1 MRVAILRENGNM
13 RIAIDCRCVFE
24 GCGGIGRY
32 TQELVRALA
41 CVNDADE
48 FWLTRSQYRSG
59 PAIVDKPNFREIDVP
74 AAMLDAS
81 WEQLRLPELL
91 ENLGADLYHNP
102 TFALPVVR
110 PCAAVATIHDVV
122 FRVRPDL
129 VQPSL
134 REYLDRWSE
143 VAARSA
149 DHLLTVS
156 QYSREALI
164 RAYGVPPDIISVT
177 YEGVA
182 PRFRSLYGGAREDE
196 FRTKYGVKGPFLLYV
211 GALEPKKNIDN
222 LLCAYRQA
230 RRQADL
236 PHKLVLAGGGGGM
249 PFDVQSAIEGLGLMD
264 SVIVTGYL
272 PDDLL
277 PYAYNAAE
285 GFVYVSLCEGFGL
298 PPLEAMACGTPTLV
312 SQATSLPEVVGDG
325 ALLVD
330 PLDADAT
337 AAAIEQLLT
346 DDRLR
351 NELVARGPARAQ
363 QFSWQLTA
371 LDTLAAYQIAVAAHK
386 ETRDAHLSP
395 VV

>member
-1 MRVAILRENGNM
+1 
-13 RIAIDCRCVFE
+13 
-24 GCGGIGRY
+24 
-32 TQELVRALA
+32 
-41 CVNDADE
+41 
-48 FWLTRSQYRSG
+48 
-59 PAIVDKPNFREIDVP
+59 
-74 AAMLDAS
+74 
-81 WEQLRLPELL
+81 
-91 ENLGADLYHNP
+91 
-102 TFALPVVR
+102 
-110 PCAAVATIHDVV
+110 
-122 FRVRPDL
+122 
-129 VQPSL
+129 
-134 REYLDRWSE
+134 
-143 VAARSA
+143 
-149 DHLLTVS
+149 
-156 QYSREALI
+156 
-164 RAYGVPPDIISVT
+164 
-177 YEGVA
+177 
-182 PRFRSLYGGAREDE
+182 
-196 FRTKYGVKGPFLLYV
+196 
-211 GALEPKKNIDN
+211 
-222 LLCAYRQA
+222 
-230 RRQADL
+230 
-236 PHKLVLAGGGGGM
+236 M

-312 SQATSLPEVVGDG
+312 SQDTSLPEVVGDG